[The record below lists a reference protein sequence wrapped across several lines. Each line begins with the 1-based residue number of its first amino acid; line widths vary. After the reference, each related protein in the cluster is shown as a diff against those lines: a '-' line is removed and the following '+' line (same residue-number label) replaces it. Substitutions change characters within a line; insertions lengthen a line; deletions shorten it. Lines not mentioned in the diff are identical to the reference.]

1 MKSWKDVNCNQL
13 LKFNISEQETQ
24 DDDIHSRC
32 CHGSKFL
39 EYDEVT
45 GAEVK
50 DISKLLDH
58 SKMTTEIEADRNT
71 VSKIAS

>member
-13 LKFNISEQETQ
+13 LKFKISEQETQ
-24 DDDIHSRC
+24 DGDIHSGC
-32 CHGSKFL
+32 SHGSKFL
-39 EYDEVT
+39 ECDEVT

-58 SKMTTEIEADRNT
+58 PKMTTEIEVDRNT